1 MPFFGIIYHVFLD
14 IIDEATANEEKIEQA
29 PHNQDRMINGLVF
42 AGWSK
47 NYRIQKEK
55 TMANGEIVKQ
65 ETSALS
71 LDFGTLSL
79 DGLNPEQ
86 QNAIRALVAQK
97 KFDLA
102 LKVAE
107 GKIKLDA
114 SKADMDNVINTA
126 QQLDRTKAGY
136 SIHSEHETASG
147 KTTISVSRVK
157 FNPFG

>member
-1 MPFFGIIYHVFLD
+1 MSD
-14 IIDEATANEEKIEQA
+14 
-29 PHNQDRMINGLVF
+29 
-42 AGWSK
+42 
-47 NYRIQKEK
+47 
-55 TMANGEIVKQ
+55 GELVKQ
-65 ETSALS
+65 ETTALS

-79 DGLNPEQ
+79 EGLTPEQ
-86 QNAIRALVAQK
+86 QNALRALVAEK

-126 QQLDRTKAGY
+126 QHLDQTKAGY

-147 KTTISVSRVK
+147 KPTISVSRVK